1 MTPRR
6 PGIVRPA
13 TSAVRRVVL
22 DEPALIHAVADW
34 VTGAAQRA
42 IAVRGRCTMALA
54 GGKTPQRVYEALATA
69 PYAHAI
75 DWAHINVYFSD
86 ERAVAPDHPD
96 SNYRMV
102 YEALLGR
109 VPIPAAQIHRMEAEA
124 PDLDAAAVA
133 YERLLPRRLDLLLLG
148 MGADGHTAS
157 LFPGS
162 GALAEWRRSVV
173 AVHGPKPPA
182 ERLTITPRVIAAA
195 RNLGVMVTGDDKAKM
210 VVQALEGPD
219 APGDLPAQLARR
231 GVWFLDHRAAALLAL
246 GTAMA

>member
-1 MTPRR
+1 M
-6 PGIVRPA
+6 
-13 TSAVRRVVL
+13 SAVRRVVL

-54 GGKTPQRVYEALATA
+54 GGKTPQRLYEALATA
-69 PYAHAI
+69 PYAPAI

-86 ERAVAPDHPD
+86 ERAVAPNHPD

-109 VPIPAAQIHRMEAEA
+109 VPIPAAQIHRMEADA
-124 PDLDAAAVA
+124 LDLDAAAVA

-162 GALAEWRRSVV
+162 AALAECRRSVV
-173 AVHGPKPPA
+173 PVRGGGPKPLA

-219 APGDLPAQLARR
+219 APRELPAQLARR